1 MKHGTIKAGLNLN
14 NTPFDKVKTEMDQ
27 IANDHKSEIE
37 DKIKEILKRNY
48 PNIDFNDTNSLAELV
63 TRENL
68 SIQVSDSKVDFEP
81 DFLGDTTTVRA
92 TSVIKIF
99 KELI

>member
-1 MKHGTIKAGLNLN
+1 MKHGTIKTGLSLN
-14 NTPFDKVKTEMDQ
+14 DTPFDKLKIEMDKV
-27 IANDHKSEIE
+27 ANDHKKLIE

-48 PNIDFNDTNSLAELV
+48 PNIDFNDTAVLTALV
-63 TRENL
+63 TSENL